1 MVKLLLSL
9 LVCCLAGTMA
19 VAEDTASAVW
29 DEIRIGM
36 PVDEITE
43 LLRGKHAHASLTLPD
58 GSGYKKFWPVDR
70 SAIVAANAIERLYFP
85 HGHVLVLN
93 FDSDRVITEMSRSFV
108 SEQAYEAS
116 LSAIQQPK

>member
-1 MVKLLLSL
+1 MLKLLLSL
-9 LVCCLAGTMA
+9 LVCYLAGTLA
-19 VAEDTASAVW
+19 QAEDAVPAVW

-58 GSGYKKFWPVDR
+58 GSGYKKFWPVDM
-70 SAIVAANAIERLYFP
+70 SAIVAANAIERAYFP
-85 HGHVLVLN
+85 HGHVLILN
-93 FDSDRVITEMSRSFV
+93 FDSRRLISGMSRTFV